1 MNRRSWLF
9 TTAGALAL
17 PQLRPAFGAA
27 YPDRPIRMIVPF
39 LAGSSPDLLA
49 RTLGSELG
57 NRLRQPVVVEN
68 MPGAGGLI
76 GTLALKRAAPD
87 GYTIGLM
94 ANTQLINSHMYP
106 KKPFDLATDFTPITC
121 FSGGASVVVVK
132 SSSNIRSLRDLV
144 ERIRR
149 EPEKFNYASSGK
161 GSIAHLAAEALL
173 RQHEAKAV
181 HVPYKGGPE
190 IVTAILNGQVQFG
203 IPVVSSTVPY
213 LRSGQLTPLAVTTKA
228 RSPLLPDVPTITE
241 ALPPGYVI
249 DNWGG
254 IFAPA
259 KMPAP
264 VLALLFTH
272 LHTIVSEGRLDA
284 LARNS
289 GSEVRLSKSP
299 SEFAD
304 FVRAEDRQYGKW
316 IADIGVA
323 KEMGGG

>member
-1 MNRRSWLF
+1 ML
-9 TTAGALAL
+9 TTMGALAV
-17 PQLRPAFGAA
+17 PQLRPAFAAA

-57 NRLRQPVVVEN
+57 SRLRQPVVVEN

-87 GYTIGLM
+87 GYAIGLL
-94 ANTQLINSHMYP
+94 ANTQLISSHMYAKRP
-106 KKPFDLATDFTPITC
+106 YDLAADFTPITS

-132 SSSNIRSLRDLV
+132 SSSNVRTLRDLI
-144 ERIRR
+144 ERIRG
-149 EPEKFNYASSGK
+149 EPDKYNYASSGK
-161 GSIAHLAAEALL
+161 GSIAHLAAEAML
-173 RQHEAKAV
+173 RQHDAKAM

-190 IVTAILNGQVQFG
+190 IITAILNGQVQFG

-213 LRSGQLTPLAVTTKA
+213 LRAGQLTPLAVTTKA
-228 RSPLLPDVPTITE
+228 RSPLLPDVPTIAE

-259 KMPAP
+259 KLPPP

-272 LHTIVSEGRLDA
+272 LHAIVSEGKLDA

-299 SEFAD
+299 AEFAD
-304 FVRAEDRQYGKW
+304 FIRAEDRQYGKW
-316 IADIGVA
+316 IAGIGVA
-323 KEMGGG
+323 KDLEG

>member
-1 MNRRSWLF
+1 MNRRSWLL
-9 TTAGALAL
+9 TTMGALAL
-17 PQLRPAFGAA
+17 PQLRPAFAGA

-76 GTLALKRAAPD
+76 GTQALKRAAPD
-87 GYTIGLM
+87 GYAIGLL
-94 ANTQLINSHMYP
+94 ANTQLINAHMYP
-106 KKPFDLATDFTPITC
+106 KKPFDLATDFTPITS

-132 SSSNIRSLRDLV
+132 SSSNIRTLRDLI
-144 ERIRR
+144 EQIRR
-149 EPEKFNYASSGK
+149 EPEKYNYASSGK

-173 RQHEAKAV
+173 RQHDAKAM

-190 IVTAILNGQVQFG
+190 IVTSILNGQVQFG
-203 IPVVSSTVPY
+203 IPVVSSSMPY
-213 LRSGQLTPLAVTTKA
+213 LRSGQLRPLAVTTA
-228 RSPLLPDVPTITE
+228 GRSQLLPDVPTIAE

-254 IFAPA
+254 IFAPG
-259 KMPAP
+259 KLPPA
-264 VLALLFTH
+264 VLALLFSH
-272 LHTIVSEGRLDA
+272 LHAIVAEGKLDA
-284 LARNS
+284 LARDS
-289 GSEVRLSKSP
+289 GAEVRLSKSP
-299 SEFAD
+299 ADFAE

-316 IADIGVA
+316 IAGIGVA
-323 KEMGGG
+323 KDMEG